1 MRYCKTAFSL
11 LTASCIIVATPAYAM
26 DGKKPSPTKGRNRRT
41 QLFERLTLREGDKKK
56 GEQGLQPIL
65 TAPPSTE
72 LPGWYCDAIRWREQP
87 EQPEGTTPY
96 EQVTQ
101 PELALP
107 SPNGLQN
114 RILAARV
121 QQAQPR
127 IAVPPPI
134 PPHHCSKKAPS
145 KPRNPQ
151 RPEDN
156 DSLEFCARSERE
168 ETTTSQPNLPQG
180 SPPKEKATPDAHNCD
195 EPDYAP
201 VVESREGTLVV
212 EEKEEKVPAPP
223 TRRPPSPDPEELE
236 AVDHR
241 GRTQL
246 WIAVVKGD
254 REAVE
259 ALLLAGA
266 NACTMKDGD
275 SLLHEAAR
283 SRRCP
288 PAILDSLT
296 QRGLDPN
303 ALNGNGFAP
312 LHMAVRAGEVEKVRT
327 LVQACGADVNLAT
340 QATSQQSKGRM
351 QRTALHLAAT
361 CKSVKCREIANFLLE
376 SCTSQEVLHALLYA
390 PDEHEKTA
398 LELATDAK
406 NLALVVF
413 FLHHTEI
420 GHVSV
425 QKAYAF
431 CTDPNI
437 RALFDE
443 RPDKENA
450 PVQGSS
456 FSFTP
461 PPSQSG
467 SEEEEENYDGDDEED
482 PEYRKLSHWK
492 EQE

>member
-26 DGKKPSPTKGRNRRT
+26 GGKKPSPTKGRNRRT
-41 QLFERLTLREGDKKK
+41 QLFERLTLRGDKKK
-56 GEQGLQPIL
+56 GEQGLPPIL

-72 LPGWYCDAIRWREQP
+72 LPDWYREAIRWHKQP
-87 EQPEGTTPY
+87 EQPEGTPY
-96 EQVTQ
+96 EQATQ
-101 PELALP
+101 GPPLALP

-127 IAVPPPI
+127 IAVHPPI
-134 PPHHCSKKAPS
+134 PPHHGRQTEQPE
-145 KPRNPQ
+145 Q
-151 RPEDN
+151 REQTQ
-156 DSLEFCARSERE
+156 RE
-168 ETTTSQPNLPQG
+168 ESNYVEASQDGPPG
-180 SPPKEKATPDAHNCD
+180 SPPKVVAES
-195 EPDYAP
+195 DYVP
-201 VVESREGTLVV
+201 VVASNDGALVL
-212 EEKEEKVPAPP
+212 ELKEEQAPLP
-223 TRRPPSPDPEELE
+223 LVRPRSLSPDPEELE
-236 AVDHR
+236 AVDRR
-241 GRTQL
+241 GQTRL
-246 WIAVVKGD
+246 WIAVSKGKQQ
-254 REAVE
+254 EFE
-259 ALLLAGA
+259 ELLHAGA
-266 NACTMKDGD
+266 NARTMKDGD

-288 PAILDSLT
+288 PAILASLA
-296 QRGLDPN
+296 QAELDPN

-312 LHMAVRAGEVEKVRT
+312 LHMAVRAGEVEKVIT

-340 QATSQQSKGRM
+340 QATSQQSKERM

-361 CKSVKCREIANFLLE
+361 CKSEKCREIARILLE
-376 SCTSQEVLHALLYA
+376 SCTSQEALHALLYA

-406 NLALVVF
+406 NKALVIF
-413 FLHHTEI
+413 LLHHTEI

-431 CTDPNI
+431 CIDPNI
-437 RALFDE
+437 QAIFDE
-443 RPDKENA
+443 RPDKEKA
-450 PVQGSS
+450 PIQGSR

-461 PPSQSG
+461 PPPQQPR
-467 SEEEEENYDGDDEED
+467 EEEENYDGDDEED
-482 PEYRKLSHWK
+482 PEYKKLSHWK